1 MTNFQIKH
9 RYTGNTIFECEQVK
23 GMTLRDALEM
33 AIATRTNLGG
43 ANLRGADLY
52 GANLYRANLREA
64 DLYGADLYGANLR
77 GANLYRANL
86 READLYG
93 ADLRGADLRGANLR
107 EADLLG
113 GANLRGADLY
123 GADLYG
129 ANLYRANLRE
139 AYLFGADL
147 RGANLREAD
156 LGEKGRLI
164 GDRPFF
170 TLGPIGSRD
179 DYVQAWVTDKGLM
192 IRAGCF
198 FGSRNEFITAIN
210 NAHGDRVHGQEYRAA
225 LVLIDKHVEL
235 WAPQIT
241 GE

>member
-9 RYTGNTIFECEQVK
+9 RYTGNTIFECEQVN

-64 DLYGADLYGANLR
+64 DLY
-77 GANLYRANL
+77 
-86 READLYG
+86 
-93 ADLRGADLRGANLR
+93 
-107 EADLLG
+107 
-113 GANLRGADLY
+113 
-123 GADLYG
+123 
-129 ANLYRANLRE
+129 
-139 AYLFGADL
+139 GADL